1 MCIVCTP
8 YRGSMCWYTPPP
20 RGSSSALN
28 LPDTRL
34 TNGRSK
40 LKPKGNQRARLMG
53 SIRRFI
59 WKCIWVCSFCTLGI
73 TVIYKDGVVIRLDS
87 IWGEG
92 EGEGE
97 PRLDKLSKGEGEPHL
112 DKLSQGEGEFKD
124 SVKLGLSPSTK
135 VEYWDCR

>member
-97 PRLDKLSKGEGEPHL
+97 PHL
-112 DKLSQGEGEFKD
+112 DKLSQVKQSDQSQDETKFKD

>member
-1 MCIVCTP
+1 
-8 YRGSMCWYTPPP
+8 
-20 RGSSSALN
+20 
-28 LPDTRL
+28 
-34 TNGRSK
+34 
-40 LKPKGNQRARLMG
+40 MG
-53 SIRRFI
+53 SIRRVI

-97 PRLDKLSKGEGEPHL
+97 PHL

>member
-1 MCIVCTP
+1 
-8 YRGSMCWYTPPP
+8 
-20 RGSSSALN
+20 
-28 LPDTRL
+28 
-34 TNGRSK
+34 
-40 LKPKGNQRARLMG
+40 MG

-73 TVIYKDGVVIRLDS
+73 TVIYKDGVVIKLES

-97 PRLDKLSKGEGEPHL
+97 ELKTQSDETK
-112 DKLSQGEGEFKD
+112 FKD
-124 SVKLGLSPSTK
+124 PVKLGLSPSTK